1 MSAVLFNH
9 DNANIS
15 SVSNDLDVP
24 QITVLGQQ
32 SAGKSSVV
40 EGMSGFRTLGRKAH
54 APGLLSGHACCLD
67 FIVEYLLSTVVH
79 GMSPLAQ

>member
-32 SAGKSSVV
+32 SAGKSSVI
-40 EGMSGFRTLGRKAH
+40 EGMSGVPYPREKGTCTRFVIW
-54 APGLLSGHACCLD
+54 PC
-67 FIVEYLLSTVVH
+67 
-79 GMSPLAQ
+79 PLFGFYC